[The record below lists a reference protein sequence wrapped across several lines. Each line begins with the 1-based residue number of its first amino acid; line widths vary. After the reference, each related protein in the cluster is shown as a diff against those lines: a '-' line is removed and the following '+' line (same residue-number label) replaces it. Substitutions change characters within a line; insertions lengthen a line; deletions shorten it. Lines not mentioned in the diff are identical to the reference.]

1 MERLIKRLT
10 AQVIANPDVE
20 HHNSCAAFTIDGEKK
35 DCYLLFLTDAVFENP
50 GDNFFTGMYTGIV
63 PLDGSR
69 IYRAEEVPDFWDV
82 VGRNTD
88 YAEDPEEIMATNFAL
103 PSCTWRTDTEHT
115 KAPKSCRQSLTA

>member
-50 GDNFFTGMYTGIV
+50 GDHFFTGMYTGIV

-69 IYRAEEVPDFWDV
+69 IYRAEEVPD
-82 VGRNTD
+82 
-88 YAEDPEEIMATNFAL
+88 FAL